1 MSRHSPLPR
10 ETVRLIRAC
19 AEPVSAIARR
29 LGVSKQTVSKIR
41 KGQIHRGD
49 GESREELVRSILSR
63 SPLETHAAIA
73 EQLGCHRETVRLVRF
88 GRRWADVAPELERL
102 DPAASGANCYLCCH
116 WRQGG
121 GDNPGACTLGI
132 PEAATDGQ
140 LYARGC
146 GAYLAQA
153 RKP

>member
-1 MSRHSPLPR
+1 MSRHAPLSPDVV
-10 ETVRLIRAC
+10 ELIRTS
-19 AEPVSAIARR
+19 AEPGSAIARR
-29 LGVSKQTVSKIR
+29 LGVSRQTVSKIR
-41 KGQIHRGD
+41 RGQIHQSDGD
-49 GESREELVRSILSR
+49 AREDLVRSILSR

-88 GRRWADVAPELERL
+88 GRRWADVAPDLERL
-102 DPAASGANCYLCCH
+102 DSAASGANCYLCCH
-116 WRQGG
+116 WSQGP
-121 GDNPGACTLGI
+121 GDDPGACTLGI